1 MPHPIGSIQLAGGE
15 GERRIRVGNYRVVYE
30 VIDDQLII
38 LVLRVGHHREI
49 YG

>member
-1 MPHPIGSIQLAGGE
+1 M
-15 GERRIRVGNYRVVYE
+15 RVGNYRVVYE